1 MEPNGTVTS
10 EVEHEAKRTAAVMFF
25 PAVSKAHMFLKPRT
39 DGGSEFPWT
48 WTPPS
53 GAFVPVDNGASIK
66 RPAATVT
73 ALATTTVGHLIAV
86 TTTLATTTGRRRTL
100 VPIYYSRSCSGGGGR
115 ARCTRKAPASRL
127 RHRPGPASAA
137 ASFCRSDSNPVTNS
151 RINCRRLPR
160 PQWPVD
166 CRVTNVYSIESPAPR
181 FGRQFFI
188 AHPPFYARRP
198 FVSISRSPLLA
209 PCRTVRLRVGL
220 RLC

>member
-1 MEPNGTVTS
+1 
-10 EVEHEAKRTAAVMFF
+10 
-25 PAVSKAHMFLKPRT
+25 MFLEPRT
-39 DGGSEFPWT
+39 DGGSEFQWT

-100 VPIYYSRSCSGGGGR
+100 VPIYYSRSCSGGGGGR

-166 CRVTNVYSIESPAPR
+166 CRVTNVYSIESPATR